1 MNEVFNAILTMIYFI
16 TGGTPPASTVTGYD
30 GLTAIDGIFGTI
42 WDFMIAQPILLIGVA
57 ALVLGMSLKFG
68 KRAIGMIKGA

>member
-1 MNEVFNAILTMIYFI
+1 MQEVFNAIVTLIYMI
-16 TGGTPPASTVTGYD
+16 TGGTPPASDVTGFD

-57 ALVLGMSLKFG
+57 AMVLGLALKFG